1 MKRILLILG
10 LILVVNSMASAA
22 WLTGSDK
29 GKRRTDFNVTI
40 TSYTAT
46 AIIASADA
54 DLSTDWDIVNNGSYD
69 IFISPTANFDTAGTS
84 CRKIAPGA
92 SYSPQGKNTSAVY
105 ALTQKATAYTSR
117 VDGSLYKE

>member
-10 LILVVNSMASAA
+10 FMIISITAQAA

-29 GKRRTDFNVTI
+29 GKRRTDFNVTV

-46 AIIASADA
+46 AIIAAADA

-69 IFISPTANFDTAGTS
+69 IFISPTASFDTAAAT

-92 SYSPQGKNTSAVY
+92 SYSPQGKNTSAVW
-105 ALTQKATAYTSR
+105 ALTQKATANTSR